1 MTQKLIARFLISSD
15 IRPYSIIYTTI
26 TTFIKWVD
34 KLPIKYS
41 YHEAFTMSM
50 KMKDNSFSYR
60 GGYVYATISHN
71 LKAYSLIDSL
81 FIFSILRKSFILR
94 VTSKLSPY
102 YFKKD
107 LTKLFHFFILELS
120 NPMYQLKQV

>member
-1 MTQKLIARFLISSD
+1 MTQKLITRFLISSD

-34 KLPIKYS
+34 KLRIKYS

-94 VTSKLSPY
+94 VTSKLSPH

-107 LTKLFHFFILELS
+107 LTRLFHFFILKLS